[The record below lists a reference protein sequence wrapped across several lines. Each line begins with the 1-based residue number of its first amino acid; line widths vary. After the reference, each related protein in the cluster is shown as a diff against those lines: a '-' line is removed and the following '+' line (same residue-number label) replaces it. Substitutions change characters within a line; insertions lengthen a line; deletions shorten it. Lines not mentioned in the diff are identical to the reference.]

1 MVDKVNYRPH
11 AHGMARQSP
20 QVAAVRRF
28 NRFYTSKIGVLDRGY
43 AASPFSVAEARV
55 LYELAN
61 RALPPAASDLTRDL
75 GIDPG
80 YMSRILRGF
89 ERRGLVSRVK
99 VAGDARRSHL
109 SLTARGKKQFA
120 RIDRSTATQIGAL
133 VEQLPAERRRQA
145 IGAMRTIEN
154 AFAPAS
160 DRAFTIRTHQ
170 PGDMGWVTHRHG
182 VLYAQEYGW
191 DERFEA
197 LVARICADFI
207 DNFDPTGERCW
218 IAERDG
224 EILGSIFC
232 VRKSKRVAKLRL
244 LLVEP
249 SARGLGVG
257 TRLVDECVSFA
268 RRAGYRQ
275 MTLWTQNNLHA
286 ARRIYERAGF
296 TLSHEEKHES
306 FGAKLVAQVWDLE
319 LGVGS

>member
-1 MVDKVNYRPH
+1 
-11 AHGMARQSP
+11 MASQSP

-43 AASPFSVAEARV
+43 AESPYSVAEARV
-55 LYELAN
+55 LYEIAN
-61 RALPPAASDLTRDL
+61 RDIPPAASDLTRDL

-99 VAGDARRSHL
+99 VEVDARRSHL
-109 SLTARGKKQFA
+109 SLTAKGKKQFA
-120 RIDRSTATQIGAL
+120 AIDQNTARQIGSL
-133 VEQLPAERRRQA
+133 VEQLPGQRRKQA
-145 IGAMRTIEN
+145 IGAMRAIEE
-154 AFAPAS
+154 AFAPVENKS
-160 DRAFTIRTHQ
+160 FSIRTHR

-182 VLYAQEYGW
+182 VLYAQEYRW

-207 DNFDPTGERCW
+207 DNYDETGERCW

-257 TRLVDECVSFA
+257 TRLVDECIAFA
-268 RRAGYRQ
+268 RKAGYKQ

-296 TLSHEEKHES
+296 TLAGEEKHTS
-306 FGAKLVAQVWDLE
+306 FGAKLVAQVWNKRLE
-319 LGVGS
+319 AGD

>member
-1 MVDKVNYRPH
+1 MT
-11 AHGMARQSP
+11 RQSE

-28 NRFYTSKIGVLDRGY
+28 NRFYTSRIGVLDRGY
-43 AASPFSVAEARV
+43 ADSPYSVAEARV

-61 RALPPAASDLTRDL
+61 RAVAPAASDLTRDL

-99 VAGDARRSHL
+99 VEGDARRSHL
-109 SLTARGKKQFA
+109 SLTAKGKRQFA
-120 RIDRSTATQIGAL
+120 SIDQSTAKQIGSL
-133 VEQLPAERRRQA
+133 VEQLPGQRRRQA
-145 IGAMRTIEN
+145 IGAMRAIEE
-154 AFAPAS
+154 AFAPTENKS
-160 DRAFTIRTHQ
+160 FTVRTHR

-207 DNFDPTGERCW
+207 DNFDPAGERCW

-224 EILGSIFC
+224 EILGSVFC
-232 VRKSKRVAKLRL
+232 VRKSRRVAKLRL

-257 TRLVDECVSFA
+257 TRLVDECISFA
-268 RRAGYRQ
+268 RKSGYKQ

-296 TLSHEEKHES
+296 RLSGEEKHTS
-306 FGAKLVAQVWDLE
+306 FGAKLVAQNWDLKLWSE
-319 LGVGS
+319 PESESE

>member
-1 MVDKVNYRPH
+1 MLP
-11 AHGMARQSP
+11 GMATQSP

-43 AASPFSVAEARV
+43 ADSPFSVAEARV
-55 LYELAN
+55 LYEIAN
-61 RALPPAASDLTRDL
+61 RPAAPAASELTRDL
-75 GIDPG
+75 GIDAG

-89 ERRGLVSRVK
+89 ERRGLVTRVK
-99 VAGDARRSHL
+99 VEGDARRSQL
-109 SLTARGKKQFA
+109 SLTARGRKEFS
-120 RIDRSTATQIGAL
+120 RIDRSTARQIGEL
-133 VEQLPAERRRQA
+133 VNELPAGRRQQA
-145 IGAMRTIEN
+145 IGAMRAIEN
-154 AFAPAS
+154 AFAPATAKS
-160 DRAFTIRTHQ
+160 FTIRTHR

-257 TRLVDECVSFA
+257 TRLVDECIAFA
-268 RRAGYRQ
+268 RKAGYTQ

-296 TLSHEEKHES
+296 TLSREEKHAS
-306 FGAKLVAQVWDLE
+306 FGAKLVAQVWNRE
-319 LGVGS
+319 L

>member
-1 MVDKVNYRPH
+1 MLS
-11 AHGMARQSP
+11 GMASLSS

-28 NRFYTSKIGVLDRGY
+28 NRFYTSRIGVLDRGY
-43 AASPFSVAEARV
+43 VDSPYSVAEARV
-55 LYELAN
+55 LYEIAN
-61 RALPPAASDLTRDL
+61 RSIPPAASDLTREL
-75 GIDPG
+75 GIDAG

-99 VAGDARRSHL
+99 VEGDARRSHL
-109 SLTARGKKQFA
+109 SLTARGRKQFA
-120 RIDRSTATQIGAL
+120 LIDRNTAKQIGTL
-133 VEQLPAERRRQA
+133 VEGLPAERRRKA
-145 IGAMRTIEN
+145 IGAMRAIED
-154 AFAPAS
+154 AFAPGANRS
-160 DRAFTIRTHQ
+160 FTIRTHR

-257 TRLVDECVSFA
+257 TRLVDECIAFA
-268 RRAGYRQ
+268 RKAGYRQ

-296 TLSHEEKHES
+296 TLAREEKHES
-306 FGAKLVAQVWDLE
+306 FGARLVAQVWNLT
-319 LGVGS
+319 L

>member
-1 MVDKVNYRPH
+1 MLRS
-11 AHGMARQSP
+11 MARQSS

-28 NRFYTSKIGVLDRGY
+28 NRFYTGKIGVLDRGY
-43 AASPFSVAEARV
+43 VDSPYSVAEARV
-55 LYELAN
+55 LYEIAS

-99 VAGDARRSHL
+99 VPGDARRSRL
-109 SLTARGKKQFA
+109 LLTAKGKKEFA
-120 RIDRSTATQIGAL
+120 IIDRNTAKQIGAL
-133 VEQLPAERRRQA
+133 VEELPARRRQKA
-145 IGAMRTIEN
+145 IGAMRAIEE
-154 AFAPAS
+154 AFATPAGKS
-160 DRAFTIRTHQ
+160 FSIRTHR

-207 DNFDPTGERCW
+207 DNFDKTGERCW

-257 TRLVDECVSFA
+257 TRLVDECISFA
-268 RRAGYRQ
+268 RKAGYQ
-275 MTLWTQNNLHA
+275 EMTLWTQNNLHA

-296 TLSHEEKHES
+296 TLSGEEKHES
-306 FGAKLVAQVWDLE
+306 FGAKLVAQVWDLK
-319 LGVGS
+319 L